1 MFKFRFTLWK
11 TYCIITFSDVYHIYY
26 EMVRFELFSLF
37 SIGNTKR
44 NEASGI
50 QNSAFQADKEKLV
63 TKHKTLLKDRM
74 YLDRLTEYLSAIKQ
88 SKMDEEYKVSKQWK
102 YQICS
107 FEIKHLKYFFDKQ
120 T

>member
-1 MFKFRFTLWK
+1 M
-11 TYCIITFSDVYHIYY
+11 YITFITKWFVLNY
-26 EMVRFELFSLF
+26 FPFF
-37 SIGNTKR
+37 SIGNTKG
-44 NEASGI
+44 NDASGI

-88 SKMDEEYKVSKQWK
+88 PKMDEEYKVSKQWK

-107 FEIKHLKYFFDKQ
+107 FEIKHLKYFF
-120 T
+120 

>member
-1 MFKFRFTLWK
+1 M
-11 TYCIITFSDVYHIYY
+11 YITFITKYY
-26 EMVRFELFSLF
+26 PFF
-37 SIGNTKR
+37 SIGNTTG
-44 NEASGI
+44 NDTSGI

-107 FEIKHLKYFFDKQ
+107 FEIKDFKYFF
-120 T
+120 